1 MAHSLDVLKFYEQ
14 DVKPAIEKNSN
25 EYIQN
30 LIKTADF
37 NHDSVSK
44 FENSIAK
51 DSKQIDAYNKRIINK
66 SWFGGL
72 LWFFLI
78 AAITTIALS
87 IFFMVYYHSSDKL
100 IPIILICVS
109 VVLIA
114 ILILCFVKRHKEN
127 KIIRPVI
134 QSRDKSINLAKREL
148 STITRLISKKECLGL
163 LEKSFPQLMIND
175 TFTNVDTNLW
185 KDVLKDH
192 EASSVYS
199 EIHGTAH
206 SSPFLFLTTKRIE
219 IVPHVYTG
227 TTTVTVTRRQMNP
240 TTKNWETTATVHVVS
255 ASITRP
261 KPAFNCHSKL
271 YFKTKLYPELEYFNS
286 EPFTRESQ
294 VKNFYERNKG
304 QRLMENR
311 EFDLLFPC
319 KRNNEIQ
326 FKATFQMYAQ
336 EQIVEL
342 IKKNAINKLEM
353 EKVGDIVEVKCIND
367 LTCARINLF
376 GESFLDY
383 SIDRITKNFNIT
395 MCLIM
400 SGLYTYFAP
409 LFAISLY
416 QNEKYQIDSEK
427 LSKSNPNAIKF
438 NLENFFNSNDFFDPK
453 YFHPSTSHIVF
464 DAIPKFQ
471 IISNTKSYTIASMD
485 SYSFS
490 STPRIHY
497 ETVFAYGQSVQVPI
511 HWDEYNEIHNEHL
524 VLSFHVNDNKQD
536 FKYVT
541 SDGDEFKKHSII
553 EIFKSMNRVCLTFD
567 SNVKSINDKAE
578 TLIEIVKEKFKLA

>member
-87 IFFMVYYHSSDKL
+87 IFFMVYYNSDKL
-100 IPIILICVS
+100 IPIILISVS

-578 TLIEIVKEKFKLA
+578 TLIEIVKEKFKLS

>member
-87 IFFMVYYHSSDKL
+87 IFFMVYYHNDKL
-100 IPIILICVS
+100 IPIILISVS
-109 VVLIA
+109 VVLIP

-134 QSRDKSINLAKREL
+134 QSRDKSINLAKSEL

-163 LEKSFPQLMIND
+163 LEKSFPQLIIND

-578 TLIEIVKEKFKLA
+578 TLIEIVKEKFKLS

>member
-87 IFFMVYYHSSDKL
+87 IFFMVYYHSDKL

-114 ILILCFVKRHKEN
+114 ISILCFVKRHKEN

-134 QSRDKSINLAKREL
+134 QSRDKSINLAKSEL

-163 LEKSFPQLMIND
+163 LEKSFPQLIIND

-438 NLENFFNSNDFFDPK
+438 NLESFFNSNDFFDPK

>member
-87 IFFMVYYHSSDKL
+87 IFFMVYYHSDKL
-100 IPIILICVS
+100 IPIILISVS
-109 VVLIA
+109 VVLIT

-219 IVPHVYTG
+219 IIPHVYTG

-578 TLIEIVKEKFKLA
+578 TLIEIVKEKFKLS

>member
-87 IFFMVYYHSSDKL
+87 IFFMVYYHSDKL

-114 ILILCFVKRHKEN
+114 ISILCFVKRHKEN
-127 KIIRPVI
+127 KIIRPII
-134 QSRDKSINLAKREL
+134 QSRDKSINLAKSEL

-578 TLIEIVKEKFKLA
+578 TLIEIVKEKFKLS

>member
-87 IFFMVYYHSSDKL
+87 IFFMVYYHSNKL
-100 IPIILICVS
+100 IPIILISVS

-114 ILILCFVKRHKEN
+114 ISILCFVKRHKEN

-578 TLIEIVKEKFKLA
+578 TLIEIVKEKFKLS

>member
-87 IFFMVYYHSSDKL
+87 IFFMVYYHNDKL
-100 IPIILICVS
+100 IPIILISVS

-383 SIDRITKNFNIT
+383 SIDRITNNFNIT
-395 MCLIM
+395 MYSIM
-400 SGLYTYFAP
+400 DGLYAYFLSILAV
-409 LFAISLY
+409 SLY
-416 QNEKYQIDSEK
+416 QNEKYYIDTEK
-427 LSKSNPNAIKF
+427 LSKDNHNTIKF
-438 NLENFFNSNDFFDPK
+438 NLENFFNSNDFFDSK

-578 TLIEIVKEKFKLA
+578 TLIEIVKEKFKLS

>member
-87 IFFMVYYHSSDKL
+87 IFFMVYYHSDKL

-114 ILILCFVKRHKEN
+114 ISILCFVKRHKEN

-134 QSRDKSINLAKREL
+134 QSRDKSINLAKSEL

-497 ETVFAYGQSVQVPI
+497 ETVFTYGQSVQVPI

-578 TLIEIVKEKFKLA
+578 TLIEIVKEKFKLS

>member
-87 IFFMVYYHSSDKL
+87 IFFMVYYHSDKL
-100 IPIILICVS
+100 IPIILISVS

-453 YFHPSTSHIVF
+453 YFRPSTSHIVF

-578 TLIEIVKEKFKLA
+578 TLIEIVKEKFKLS

>member
-87 IFFMVYYHSSDKL
+87 IFFMVYYHSDKL
-100 IPIILICVS
+100 IHIILISVS

-490 STPRIHY
+490 NTPRIHY

-578 TLIEIVKEKFKLA
+578 TLIEIVKEKFKLS

>member
-87 IFFMVYYHSSDKL
+87 IFFMVYYHNDKL
-100 IPIILICVS
+100 IPIILISVS

-438 NLENFFNSNDFFDPK
+438 NLENFFNSNDFFDSK

-578 TLIEIVKEKFKLA
+578 TLIEIVKEKFKLS

>member
-87 IFFMVYYHSSDKL
+87 IFFMVYYHNDKL
-100 IPIILICVS
+100 IPIILISVS
-109 VVLIA
+109 VVLIP

-578 TLIEIVKEKFKLA
+578 TLIEIVKEKFKLS

>member
-87 IFFMVYYHSSDKL
+87 IFFMVYYHSDKL

>member
-87 IFFMVYYHSSDKL
+87 IFFMVYYHSDKL
-100 IPIILICVS
+100 IPIILISVS

-383 SIDRITKNFNIT
+383 SIDRITNNFNIT
-395 MCLIM
+395 MYSIM
-400 SGLYTYFAP
+400 DGLYAYFLSILAV
-409 LFAISLY
+409 SLY
-416 QNEKYQIDSEK
+416 QNEKYYIDTEK
-427 LSKSNPNAIKF
+427 LSKNNPNTIKF
-438 NLENFFNSNDFFDPK
+438 NLENFFNSNDFFDSK

-578 TLIEIVKEKFKLA
+578 TLIEIVKEKFKLS

>member
-87 IFFMVYYHSSDKL
+87 IFFMIYYHSDKL
-100 IPIILICVS
+100 IPIILISVS

-127 KIIRPVI
+127 KIIRPII

-578 TLIEIVKEKFKLA
+578 TLIEIVKEKFKLS

>member
-87 IFFMVYYHSSDKL
+87 IFFMVYYHVDKL
-100 IPIILICVS
+100 IPIILISVS

-541 SDGDEFKKHSII
+541 SDGDEYKKHSII
-553 EIFKSMNRVCLTFD
+553 EMFKSMNRVCLTFD

-578 TLIEIVKEKFKLA
+578 TLIEIVKEKFKLS

>member
-14 DVKPAIEKNSN
+14 DVKPAVEKNSN

-87 IFFMVYYHSSDKL
+87 IFFMVYYHSDKL

-114 ILILCFVKRHKEN
+114 ISILCFVKRHKEN

-134 QSRDKSINLAKREL
+134 QSRDKSINLAKSEL

-578 TLIEIVKEKFKLA
+578 TLIEIVKEKFKLS

>member
-51 DSKQIDAYNKRIINK
+51 DSKQIDAYNKRIVNK

-87 IFFMVYYHSSDKL
+87 IFFMVYYHSDKL

-114 ILILCFVKRHKEN
+114 ISILCFVKRHKEN

-163 LEKSFPQLMIND
+163 LEKSLPQLMIND

-438 NLENFFNSNDFFDPK
+438 NLESFFNSNDFFDPK

-578 TLIEIVKEKFKLA
+578 TLIEIVKEKFKLS

>member
-87 IFFMVYYHSSDKL
+87 IFFMVYYHNDKL
-100 IPIILICVS
+100 IPIILISVS

-134 QSRDKSINLAKREL
+134 QSRDKSINLAKSEL

>member
-87 IFFMVYYHSSDKL
+87 IFFMVYYHSDKL
-100 IPIILICVS
+100 IHIILICVS

-114 ILILCFVKRHKEN
+114 ISILCFVKRHKEN

-536 FKYVT
+536 FKYIV

-578 TLIEIVKEKFKLA
+578 TLIEIVKEKFKLS

>member
-87 IFFMVYYHSSDKL
+87 IFFMVYYHSDKL

-114 ILILCFVKRHKEN
+114 ISILCFVKRHKEN

-383 SIDRITKNFNIT
+383 SIDRITNNFNIT
-395 MCLIM
+395 MYSIM
-400 SGLYTYFAP
+400 DGLYAYFLSILAV
-409 LFAISLY
+409 SLY
-416 QNEKYQIDSEK
+416 QNEKYYIDTEK
-427 LSKSNPNAIKF
+427 LSKNNPNTIKF
-438 NLENFFNSNDFFDPK
+438 NLENFFNSNDFFDSK

-536 FKYVT
+536 FKYIV

-578 TLIEIVKEKFKLA
+578 TLIEIVKEKFKLS

>member
-87 IFFMVYYHSSDKL
+87 IFFMVYYHSDKL

-578 TLIEIVKEKFKLA
+578 TLIEIVKEKFKLS

>member
-87 IFFMVYYHSSDKL
+87 IFFMVYYHSDKL
-100 IPIILICVS
+100 IPIILISVS
-109 VVLIA
+109 VVLIT

-578 TLIEIVKEKFKLA
+578 TLIEIVKEKFKLS

>member
-87 IFFMVYYHSSDKL
+87 IFFMVYYHSDKL
-100 IPIILICVS
+100 IHIILICVS

-114 ILILCFVKRHKEN
+114 ISILCFVKRHKEN

-134 QSRDKSINLAKREL
+134 QSRDKSINLAKHEL

-163 LEKSFPQLMIND
+163 LEKSFPQLMVND

>member
-87 IFFMVYYHSSDKL
+87 IFFMVYYHNDKL
-100 IPIILICVS
+100 IPIILISVS
-109 VVLIA
+109 VFLIA

-175 TFTNVDTNLW
+175 TFTNIDTNLW

-438 NLENFFNSNDFFDPK
+438 NLESFFNSNDFFDPK

-578 TLIEIVKEKFKLA
+578 TLIEIVKEKFKLS

>member
-87 IFFMVYYHSSDKL
+87 IFFMVYYHSDKL
-100 IPIILICVS
+100 IPIILISVS

-219 IVPHVYTG
+219 IIPHVYTG

-578 TLIEIVKEKFKLA
+578 TLIEIVKEKFKLS

>member
-87 IFFMVYYHSSDKL
+87 IFFMVYYHNDKL

-114 ILILCFVKRHKEN
+114 ISILCFVKRHKEN

-134 QSRDKSINLAKREL
+134 QSRDKSINLAKSEL

-578 TLIEIVKEKFKLA
+578 TLIEIVKEKFKLS

>member
-87 IFFMVYYHSSDKL
+87 IFFMVYYHGDKL
-100 IPIILICVS
+100 IPIILISVS

-541 SDGDEFKKHSII
+541 SDGDKFKKHSII

>member
-87 IFFMVYYHSSDKL
+87 IFFMVYYHSDKL
-100 IPIILICVS
+100 IPIILISVS

-427 LSKSNPNAIKF
+427 LSKSNPNVIKF
-438 NLENFFNSNDFFDPK
+438 NLENFFNSNNFFDPK

-511 HWDEYNEIHNEHL
+511 HWDEYSEIHNEHL

>member
-87 IFFMVYYHSSDKL
+87 IFFMVYYHSDKL

-114 ILILCFVKRHKEN
+114 ISILCFVKRHKEN

-134 QSRDKSINLAKREL
+134 QSRDKSINLAKHEL

-163 LEKSFPQLMIND
+163 LEKSFPQLMVND

>member
-87 IFFMVYYHSSDKL
+87 IFFMVYYHSDKL
-100 IPIILICVS
+100 IPIILISVS
-109 VVLIA
+109 VVLIT

-438 NLENFFNSNDFFDPK
+438 NLENFFNSNDFFDSK

-578 TLIEIVKEKFKLA
+578 TLIEIVKEKFKLS

>member
-87 IFFMVYYHSSDKL
+87 IFFMVYYHSDKL
-100 IPIILICVS
+100 IPIILISVS

-541 SDGDEFKKHSII
+541 SDGDKFKKHSII

-578 TLIEIVKEKFKLA
+578 TLIEIVKEKFKLS

>member
-87 IFFMVYYHSSDKL
+87 IFFMVYYHSDKL

-114 ILILCFVKRHKEN
+114 ISILCFVKRHKEN

-163 LEKSFPQLMIND
+163 LEKSFPQLIIND

-438 NLENFFNSNDFFDPK
+438 NLENFFNSNYFFDPK

-578 TLIEIVKEKFKLA
+578 TLIEIVKEKFKLS

>member
-25 EYIQN
+25 ECIQN

-51 DSKQIDAYNKRIINK
+51 DSKQIDAYNKRIVNK

-87 IFFMVYYHSSDKL
+87 IFFMVYYHSDKL

-114 ILILCFVKRHKEN
+114 ISILCFVTRHKEN

-438 NLENFFNSNDFFDPK
+438 NLESFFNSNDFFDPK

-578 TLIEIVKEKFKLA
+578 TLIEIVKEKFKLS

>member
-87 IFFMVYYHSSDKL
+87 IFFMVYYHSDKL

-438 NLENFFNSNDFFDPK
+438 NLENFFNSNDFFDSK
-453 YFHPSTSHIVF
+453 YFHPNTSNIVF
-464 DAIPKFQ
+464 DAIPKFK
-471 IISNTKSYTIASMD
+471 IICKTKAFTIASMD
-485 SYSFS
+485 ACSFS
-490 STPRIHY
+490 HTPRTHY
-497 ETVFAYGQSVQVPI
+497 ETVCAYGETVDVPI
-511 HWDEYNEIHNEHL
+511 EWNEYKEIHVNYL
-524 VLSFHVNDNKQD
+524 VLSFLVNDNKHD
-536 FKYVT
+536 FRYPA
-541 SDGDEFKKHSII
+541 SEDNELKKCSII
-553 EIFKSMNRVCLTFD
+553 EVFKSINRVCLVFHPD
-567 SNVKSINDKAE
+567 IKSINE
-578 TLIEIVKEKFKLA
+578 PESLIELIKKKFKLS

>member
-87 IFFMVYYHSSDKL
+87 IFFMVYYHSDKL
-100 IPIILICVS
+100 IHIILISVS

-175 TFTNVDTNLW
+175 TFTNIDTNLW

-311 EFDLLFPC
+311 EFDLFFPC

-511 HWDEYNEIHNEHL
+511 HWDEYSEIHNEHL

>member
-87 IFFMVYYHSSDKL
+87 IFFMVYYHVDKL
-100 IPIILICVS
+100 IPIILISVS

-578 TLIEIVKEKFKLA
+578 TLIEIVKEKFKLS

>member
-87 IFFMVYYHSSDKL
+87 IFFMVYYHSDKL
-100 IPIILICVS
+100 IPIILISVS

-114 ILILCFVKRHKEN
+114 ISILCFVKRHKEN

-578 TLIEIVKEKFKLA
+578 TLIEIVKEKFKLS

>member
-87 IFFMVYYHSSDKL
+87 IFFMVYYHSDKL
-100 IPIILICVS
+100 IHIILISVS

-578 TLIEIVKEKFKLA
+578 TLIEIVKEKFKLS

>member
-37 NHDSVSK
+37 NHDSVLK

-87 IFFMVYYHSSDKL
+87 IFFMVYYHSNKL
-100 IPIILICVS
+100 IPIILISVS

-127 KIIRPVI
+127 KIIKPVI